1 MMVGITHDGGKYHSI
16 NCTPCFDSHFIS
28 TYQVHGGR
36 LVSQSSI
43 AMAAK
48 VMLAICLLFLCAG
61 QTDCVKRKL
70 PLISSRSKQRAKT
83 TASSNLP
90 GSASSSAD
98 VPAAAEEPTLADWV
112 GRKFLENKM
121 SAKDFSE
128 TFPLCLNIYLM
139 H

>member
-1 MMVGITHDGGKYHSI
+1 MLLTLKHILQLLPS
-16 NCTPCFDSHFIS
+16 FDSHCIS
-28 TYQVHGGR
+28 KYQVHSGR
-36 LVSQSSI
+36 SVSQSSI

-48 VMLAICLLFLCAG
+48 VMLATCLMFLCTG
-61 QTDCVKRKL
+61 QADCVKRSL
-70 PLISSRSKQRAKT
+70 PLIPSKAKQRAKT
-83 TASSNLP
+83 TAGSNLP

-128 TFPLCLNIYLM
+128 TFSLCL
-139 H
+139 